1 MSLLRP
7 TFLLFFFSFACSGFA
22 QVTQSLVDSICRAG
36 NFPGLSVAI
45 VTDDQTTSF
54 VSGYSDV
61 EKKEPLRLSHRFLQG
76 SVGKTY
82 VSAIA
87 LQLIQEGKLGLSEKV
102 SKWLGH
108 YEWFHRLPN
117 AKDITLRM
125 LLNHSSGI
133 MRYEFKEQFTTN
145 LTANPGKYWKPE
157 ELLQYVLDEKAPFA
171 AGEGWDY
178 SDTNFILVGMI
189 IEAITGKTYY
199 RNLEERIL
207 APLHLSETFPSNS
220 PVLPGL
226 AQGYAGADNP
236 FGGRDKVLD
245 SAGRFIINPQ
255 FEWTGGG
262 IYSTTT
268 DLARWAHLL
277 YSGKIIDTTQLLQG
291 AVPAKLGRDSRYGLG
306 VIIRSTNLGQAYGH
320 SGFFP
325 GFLTEVYYFP
335 QSKTIVAVQINS
347 SDFKKIK
354 MGAWQVVMKIVS
366 EKFENL

>member
-7 TFLLFFFSFACSGFA
+7 TFLLLFFAVATSGFA
-22 QVTQSLVDSICRAG
+22 QIKQSLVDSICRSG

-45 VTDDQTTSF
+45 VTDTQVQTF

-61 EKKEPLRLSHRFLQG
+61 EKKEPLLLSHRFLQG

-87 LQLIQEGKLGLSEKV
+87 LQLIKEGMLDPEVKV
-102 SKWLGH
+102 AKWLGH
-108 YEWFHRLPN
+108 HGWFHRLPN
-117 AKDITLRM
+117 ARDITLRM

-133 MRYEFKEQFTTN
+133 MRYEFKEQFTTD

-178 SDTNFILVGMI
+178 SDTNFILLGMI
-189 IEAITGKTYY
+189 IEAVTGKTYY

-207 APLHLSETFPSNS
+207 APLRLTETFPSNS
-220 PVLPGL
+220 PLLPGL

-245 SAGRFIINPQ
+245 STGRFIINPQ

-262 IYSTTT
+262 IYSTTA

-277 YSGKIIDTTQLLQG
+277 YSGKFIDTANLLQG

-306 VIIRSTNLGQAYGH
+306 VIIRSSNWGPAYGH

-325 GFLTEVYYFP
+325 GYLTEVYYFP
-335 QSKTIVAVQINS
+335 QLKKTIAVQINS
-347 SDFKKIK
+347 SDFKRIK
-354 MGAWQVVMKIVS
+354 MGGWQVVMSIVS
-366 EKFENL
+366 RK